1 MTMSVFL
8 SVLKSFKDDKTVDDE
23 VLDVFIKDVVGLV
36 DEVVDEV
43 ADEDGYVVGL
53 VDEVVDEDVDLVPT
67 VGVPENV
74 VEFDELELVDD
85 IDEMDEI
92 VGKN

>member
-1 MTMSVFL
+1 MSVFL

-36 DEVVDEV
+36 DEV

-67 VGVPENV
+67 VGVPDNV
-74 VEFDELELVDD
+74 VAFDELELVDD
-85 IDEMDEI
+85 IDDMDEI

>member
-23 VLDVFIKDVVGLV
+23 VLDVFIKDVVGL
-36 DEVVDEV
+36 VDEV

-74 VEFDELELVDD
+74 VEFDELEFVDD
-85 IDEMDEI
+85 IDDMDEI

>member
-1 MTMSVFL
+1 MSVFL

-23 VLDVFIKDVVGLV
+23 VLDVFIKDVVGL
-36 DEVVDEV
+36 VDEV

>member
-23 VLDVFIKDVVGLV
+23 VLDVFIKDVVGL
-36 DEVVDEV
+36 VDEV